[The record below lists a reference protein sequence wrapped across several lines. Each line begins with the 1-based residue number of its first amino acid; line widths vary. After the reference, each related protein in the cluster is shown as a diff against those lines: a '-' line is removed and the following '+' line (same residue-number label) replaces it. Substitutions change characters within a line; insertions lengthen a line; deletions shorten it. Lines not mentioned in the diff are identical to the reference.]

1 MPSPHDKVAALLAEM
16 FATPATDKLLA
27 AFHKPIHKPI
37 HNPVKPYD
45 FGLSNAELQARASAL
60 LAREHRELVDMEYA
74 ERDRERDDARANAD
88 FPEPENEE
96 DGDDA

>member
-27 AFHKPIHKPI
+27 AFHKPIH
-37 HNPVKPYD
+37 NPVKPYD
-45 FGLSNAELQARASAL
+45 FGPSNAELQARASAL
-60 LAREHRELVDMEYA
+60 LVREHRELVDMEYA